1 MAAIFDF
8 FVLKGNEI
16 VPNQKFQY
24 LQTTKNPKLAELIT
38 NHVSVQHKNVLL
50 TNSICS
56 SLQNWFSA
64 SIHHQFNWIYKFLSK
79 YHLFPFYWP
88 YKRRSSMSTHFSHKK
103 LPSWL
108 IRTSTKISSRALNKQ
123 QFKTLKNVLLFSI
136 FCDFYHQYPQ
146 IKTTKYLRRS
156 KRKTQKWKKK
166 LAASFV
172 CLSSSSLRTFFFS
185 QSRGFFFRTKKK
197 WNKKRA

>member
-1 MAAIFDF
+1 M
-8 FVLKGNEI
+8 
-16 VPNQKFQY
+16 
-24 LQTTKNPKLAELIT
+24 
-38 NHVSVQHKNVLL
+38 LL

-156 KRKTQKWKKK
+156 KRKTQKWKKIGSIFCV
-166 LAASFV
+166 SFFFFIAH
-172 CLSSSSLRTFFFS
+172 LLFFRKTEDFFFS
-185 QSRGFFFRTKKK
+185 YKKK
-197 WNKKRA
+197 MK